1 MRRRPRKGHDPL
13 TPTLA
18 DPYFPPPHHTTPH
31 HTARCA
37 VQDMEAQSA
46 ERMKYVEQMLGGA
59 QGRSMRANRLL
70 YSSALAP
77 LDLRLDGVVEAPM
90 RPFIAD
96 RHAHVR
102 PLSLPSAP
110 RVSACHCVCGVRQCA
125 RCLLTS
131 FSLPNPTPPP
141 PQCVLPSQ
149 RTKQQAQGRHV
160 RGHNPVDGVRP
171 KYREFGLHAQVRPIY
186 CRPLSVSLARPL
198 SVSLGV
204 GPARAGVWARLK
216 NPSCPPSAS
225 RPCLFSPTLSS

>member
-1 MRRRPRKGHDPL
+1 
-13 TPTLA
+13 
-18 DPYFPPPHHTTPH
+18 
-31 HTARCA
+31 
-37 VQDMEAQSA
+37 MEAQSA

-110 RVSACHCVCGVRQCA
+110 RVSACHCVGGVCVRVCA
-125 RCLLTS
+125 LFADLFLT
-131 FSLPNPTPPP
+131 PQPHPPP
-141 PQCVLPSQ
+141 PQCVWPLQ

-171 KYREFGLHAQVRPIY
+171 KYREFGLHAQVRPI
-186 CRPLSVSLARPL
+186 
-198 SVSLGV
+198 
-204 GPARAGVWARLK
+204 
-216 NPSCPPSAS
+216 
-225 RPCLFSPTLSS
+225 